1 MQKTVNLSKM
11 NDKQLIKFFDDYC
24 RLHEIKL
31 GSKEAH
37 NVWWS
42 MFYAHKEGR
51 EWVLQVPDPEKIALW
66 LGKKLDAQKLRD
78 KNKKPSEPKPQ
89 KAISTHE
96 YIKRQNLEEK
106 LGKRPGKSVKRKKS
120 EIDYY

>member
-42 MFYAHKEGR
+42 MFYARKEGR
-51 EWVLQVPDPEKIALW
+51 EWVLHAW
-66 LGKKLDAQKLRD
+66 
-78 KNKKPSEPKPQ
+78 
-89 KAISTHE
+89 
-96 YIKRQNLEEK
+96 
-106 LGKRPGKSVKRKKS
+106 
-120 EIDYY
+120 